1 MLIHGEIASPPQG
14 HHHAHRRGQDVLDMM
29 FVPCRVNGFPGVNL
43 ACNIYI
49 GLLADLYDS
58 ESSALSVS
66 AK

>member
-29 FVPCRVNGFPGVNL
+29 FVPGVNL

-49 GLLADLYDS
+49 GLLADLFES
-58 ESSALSVS
+58 ESSAKFSEC
-66 AK
+66 